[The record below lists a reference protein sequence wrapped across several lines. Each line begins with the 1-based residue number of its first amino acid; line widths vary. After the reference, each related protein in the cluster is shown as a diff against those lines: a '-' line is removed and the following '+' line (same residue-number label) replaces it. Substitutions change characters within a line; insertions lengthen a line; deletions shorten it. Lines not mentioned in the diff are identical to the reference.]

1 MLANSYLA
9 SGTNDCKN
17 CIRKNVSIFA
27 FETLPHM
34 ANDSERLKTRQLIN
48 FLVEDRYRLLR
59 HASLLLGLLALLYTA
74 EFSKGYSGYS
84 RYYSLFA
91 VYFVFISMFYINTYI
106 LVSYLFFKGRY
117 LLYLILLVVVVM
129 VGLSSVSYILNTHL
143 GAYRVLE
150 ENQGYPQDFYKG
162 TVVSICVILV
172 TTTLKLLQRWAKDNE
187 RLVELTN
194 LTLRMELNE
203 LRNQISPHFLF
214 NMLNNVKALIR
225 TNPEMATTVIIKLSE
240 FLRFQLYENS
250 EEKTL
255 LVSEINFLSNY
266 VNLEKIRRDNL
277 SITIEDRLDEQT
289 LRKVSV
295 PPNLF
300 IMFIENA
307 VKHSVDL
314 TDKGSYINIRFETIN
329 DKLLRFSC
337 VNSVSPAYVISDKKS
352 SGLGLANIKRRLE
365 LLYQDTYRLDI
376 TATDNV
382 YKVDL
387 TIPI

>member
-1 MLANSYLA
+1 
-9 SGTNDCKN
+9 
-17 CIRKNVSIFA
+17 
-27 FETLPHM
+27 M
-34 ANDSERLKTRQLIN
+34 ANDRENLKTRQLIN
-48 FLVEDRYRLLR
+48 FLVEDRYRLFR
-59 HASLLLGLLALLYTA
+59 HAVLLVGLFTLLYSA
-74 EFSKGYSGYS
+74 DFSHTFPGHYK
-84 RYYSLFA
+84 YYSLFSA
-91 VYFVFISMFYINTYI
+91 YLIFTAMFYINVSI
-106 LVSYLFFKGRY
+106 LVPHVFFKGRY
-117 LLYLILLVVVVM
+117 LLYLILLIVVVM
-129 VGLSSVSYILNTHL
+129 AGLSSVSYILNTHL
-143 GAYRVLE
+143 GVYRVIE
-150 ENQGYPQDFYKG
+150 EEQDYSQGFYEG

-203 LRNQISPHFLF
+203 LRNQINPHFLF

-266 VNLEKIRRDNL
+266 INLEKIRRDNL
-277 SITIEDRLDEQT
+277 SLTIESKLDEQT
-289 LRKVSV
+289 SRNVSV

-307 VKHSVDL
+307 VKHSIDL
-314 TDKGSYINIRFETIN
+314 TDKGSYINIRFEAIN
-329 DKLLRFSC
+329 NKLLRFTC
-337 VNSVSPAYVISDKKS
+337 VNSVSPAYVVSDKKN
-352 SGLGLANIKRRLE
+352 SGLGLVNIKRRLE
-365 LLYQDTYRLDI
+365 LLYQDNYRLDI
-376 TATDNV
+376 TATDNE

-387 TIPI
+387 TIPL

>member
-1 MLANSYLA
+1 M
-9 SGTNDCKN
+9 
-17 CIRKNVSIFA
+17 SIFTSV
-27 FETLPHM
+27 TLQTM
-34 ANDSERLKTRQLIN
+34 ANDRENLKTKQLIN
-48 FLVEDRYRLLR
+48 FLVDDRYRLFR
-59 HASLLLGLLALLYTA
+59 HVLLLVGLFILLYSA
-74 EFSKGYSGYS
+74 DFSHTFPGHYK
-84 RYYSLFA
+84 YYSL
-91 VYFVFISMFYINTYI
+91 ISAYLIFTAMFYINVSI
-106 LVSYLFFKGRY
+106 LVPHFFFKGHY
-117 LLYLILLVVVVM
+117 LLYLILLIIVVL
-129 VGLSSVSYILNTHL
+129 VGLFSVSYILNNLL
-143 GAYRVLE
+143 GVYRVME
-150 ENQGYPQDFYKG
+150 EKQGYSQGFFEG

-172 TTTLKLLQRWAKDNE
+172 TTTLKLLQRWAKDNA

-277 SITIEDRLDEQT
+277 SLTIENKLDDQT
-289 LRKVSV
+289 SRMVSV

-314 TDKGSYINIRFETIN
+314 TDQESYINIRFESIN
-329 DKLLRFSC
+329 NKLLRFTC
-337 VNSVSPAYVISDKKS
+337 VNSVSPAYLVSDKKS
-352 SGLGLANIKRRLE
+352 SGLGLVNIKRRLE
-365 LLYQDTYRLDI
+365 LLYQDTYCLDI
-376 TATDNV
+376 TATDSV

-387 TIPI
+387 KIPI